1 MILGKGILLYLS
13 ILSGPALACAM
24 GSLMCLVPLKNVLKY
39 PDYWYED
46 IIVRIV
52 SAGSLQVCQ
61 ILVEAEIW
69 CNFELERRL
78 PTYLGMIA
86 LGFGMGFILSGGYFY
101 IWTVHHGLSQPGAL
115 NHFING
121 MIVAFVLTPLVWKG
135 CVYLSF
141 NESYISFIISLKILG
156 CLRKLLQSQAQRRG
170 LPGIW
175 DDFWHLLSSL
185 GDMELWALSSLK
197 HQLIISGFW

>member
-61 ILVEAEIW
+61 ILVEAEFW

-115 NHFING
+115 NHFLNG
-121 MIVAFVLTPLVWKG
+121 MTVAFVLTPLIWKTKLQ
-135 CVYLSF
+135 VLKKIIL
-141 NESYISFIISLKILG
+141 ESQPIFWCYISS
-156 CLRKLLQSQAQRRG
+156 RPNMQSFFQ
-170 LPGIW
+170 
-175 DDFWHLLSSL
+175 
-185 GDMELWALSSLK
+185 
-197 HQLIISGFW
+197 